1 MGSIGLGEILL
12 IVFIALLLFGPK
24 RLPELG
30 KALGKAIREFKKA
43 ENEVKNVFQNDFIEK
58 EKKQLDEKEEKPQI
72 NSVDKNE

>member
-1 MGSIGLGEILL
+1 MGSIGLGEIFL

-43 ENEVKNVFQNDFIEK
+43 ENEVKNVFQNDFIER
-58 EKKQLDEKEEKPQI
+58 EKKQLDEKEEKPQV